1 MSRSTVLENRVTVRE
16 ESSWLLWNLIIHYHI
31 HKNLLFMCSFDTV
44 LLVPPDF
51 HSYNM
56 LYVVGIS
63 MSFIAVL
70 WYDRGM
76 ILFCCLKTCRVVIR
90 YVLISLQTQLDEV
103 LNELEANDFGDMVR
117 KCIINP
123 KLINPETFL
132 ILPIL
137 QHLQS

>member
-16 ESSWLLWNLIIHYHI
+16 ESFWLLWNLIIHYHI
-31 HKNLLFMCSFDTV
+31 HKNLLFMCIFDTV
-44 LLVPPDF
+44 FLVPPDF

-63 MSFIAVL
+63 MSLIAVL

-90 YVLISLQTQLDEV
+90 YVLICFLFITDATWWSIEWTGSKWFWWYGKEMSVSLIQ
-103 LNELEANDFGDMVR
+103 NW
-117 KCIINP
+117 
-123 KLINPETFL
+123 L
-132 ILPIL
+132 ILSP
-137 QHLQS
+137 S